1 MRTSLVTGGA
11 GFIGSHLVDRLVAS
25 GDRVIVV
32 DNLSTGTLG
41 NLSESMDSIEFI
53 ESDVETSEVG
63 EHIDRIFHLA
73 CVANPRDYAAM
84 QPSVLSS
91 ASLGTR
97 RMLDI
102 AERDSSR
109 FYYFS
114 SSEVYGSHPQGEAL
128 SETSRSDVR
137 LLTDRSAYLV
147 AKMFG
152 EQLSATARTEGI
164 DSRIVRPFN
173 VYGRRMDRKSPYGRV
188 MVNFVRAARR
198 GEPLVV
204 NGDGLQTRSFCHVDD
219 FIDALLSYD
228 SVDEGVPVVNIGNPV
243 STRIIDLA
251 ETVRGLVGSGSPIVH
266 APQVPFEPRFGCPD
280 ISLIQ
285 SITGWS
291 PRISLEDGLSD
302 IIGEEG
308 GAFTP
313 SEL

>member
-1 MRTSLVTGGA
+1 
-11 GFIGSHLVDRLVAS
+11 
-25 GDRVIVV
+25 
-32 DNLSTGTLG
+32 
-41 NLSESMDSIEFI
+41 
-53 ESDVETSEVG
+53 
-63 EHIDRIFHLA
+63 
-73 CVANPRDYAAM
+73 M

-152 EQLSATARTEGI
+152 EQLSATARAEGI

-266 APQVPFEPRFGCPD
+266 APQVPFEPRFRCPD

-291 PRISLEDGLSD
+291 PRVSLEDGLSD

>member
-11 GFIGSHLVDRLVAS
+11 GFIGSHLVDRLVVS

-198 GEPLVV
+198 SEPLVV
-204 NGDGLQTRSFCHVDD
+204 NGDGLQTRSFCYVDD

-266 APQVPFEPRFGCPD
+266 APQVPFEPRFRCPD

-291 PRISLEDGLSD
+291 PRVSLEDGLSD
-302 IIGEEG
+302 IIGEES